1 MANATQ
7 PRSSG
12 KAADAVT
19 LLKRDHRD
27 VESLFEKFEGADG
40 EESMSIAQQIC
51 QMLTVHAEIEEEIL
65 YPAAKEAFEE
75 EEDLELVNEAAVE
88 HASVKELISQI
99 EAMTEEDELFNATV
113 KVLSEYVK
121 HHVKE
126 EEEELFPKL
135 KQTGIDLADLGAQ
148 LQERKAQVMSE
159 VGLEDDEEQADALE
173 DDDEDDSTLSS
184 RSERGRGNGRPPANA
199 SGE

>member
-19 LLKRDHRD
+19 LLNQDHRD
-27 VESLFEKFEGADG
+27 VESLFEKFEAADG
-40 EESMSIAQQIC
+40 AESMSIAQQIC

-99 EAMTEEDELFNATV
+99 EAMTEEDELFKATV

-126 EEEELFPKL
+126 EEDQLFPKL

-159 VGLEDDEEQADALE
+159 VGLEEDADQAHMPEEDDEE
-173 DDDEDDSTLSS
+173 DETLSS
-184 RSERGRGNGRPPANA
+184 RADRGRGNGRPPANA
-199 SGE
+199 SGK